1 MQGLAQIVARRGQ
14 KPRFGSVGDLQLP
27 ALLLKFIKQSCILDC
42 DHRLVGKGSD
52 EFNLL
57 VVKRAHS
64 GPAHQDHTDQVALAQ
79 KGHAKMRAK
88 PAQCLGFAQGVVR
101 VGKHIVD
108 LDGLA
113 FQLDAPNDAPSARRK
128 RHGLY
133 VFNVL
138 GREAV
143 ARGAIVTYVFRA
155 EVFREPCPRGKAA
168 PPTRRAYQ
176 ALSGVQG
183 RAADDLEHICGGGLL
198 LQRVAQLA
206 RKGSYLLFQLSMGLP
221 RSVLS

>member
-155 EVFREPCPRGKAA
+155 EDLSLVRVAKPR
-168 PPTRRAYQ
+168 RRLDERIKHY
-176 ALSGVQG
+176 LEFKG